1 MFLQQALAMSSN
13 NLLFR
18 YLTFSICLFYLTAC
32 GDIKNDLLPSD
43 SDLRE
48 SVESGTIGHR
58 PSQISAEFQVTSS
71 EGDLFTL
78 SSYLENGDTPT
89 DAIVLYFT
97 MWCPI
102 CLGHSDH
109 MFNTVM
115 PQFRDRGDITFVLV
129 DHISGSI
136 ALTRAS
142 EIASGYSDS
151 EFITLADTEHTLL
164 NQFHASNGTT
174 VVISATGEILLN
186 EDYRTG
192 KNLIKVLDDL
202 LAQ

>member
-1 MFLQQALAMSSN
+1 MSSN

-18 YLTFSICLFYLTAC
+18 YLTLSTCLFYLTAC
-32 GDIKNDLLPSD
+32 GDMKNDLLPSD
-43 SDLRE
+43 SDLQE
-48 SVESGTIGHR
+48 SVDSGTIGHR
-58 PSQISAEFQVTSS
+58 PSQISADFEVTSS

-78 SSYLENGDTPT
+78 SSYLENGDTPA
-89 DAIVLYFT
+89 DAIILYFT

-115 PQFRDRGDITFVLV
+115 PQFRNRNNITFVLV

-151 EFITLADTEHTLL
+151 GFITLADTDHILFK
-164 NQFHASNGTT
+164 QFHASNGTT

-192 KNLIKVLDDL
+192 ENLIKVLDNL
-202 LAQ
+202 PAQ